1 MSEASTPLGT
11 WPKAYTKIKPRD
23 FLCLS
28 PQPSSKRG
36 ATLGIW
42 EKQTKV
48 VRKKEV
54 NPKE

>member
-28 PQPSSKRG
+28 PQPSSRRG

-48 VRKKEV
+48 VRTKEV